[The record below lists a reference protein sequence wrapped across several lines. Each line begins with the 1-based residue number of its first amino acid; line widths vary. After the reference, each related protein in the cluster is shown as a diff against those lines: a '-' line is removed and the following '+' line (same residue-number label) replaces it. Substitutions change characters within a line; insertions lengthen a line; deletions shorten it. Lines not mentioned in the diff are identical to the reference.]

1 MVLNNGKKSIHE
13 KISTFINFEG
23 IKETGWEYSFV
34 NSMDTVSE
42 LNNTAIVRLNFSRLN
57 KSNEKYLRANADYT
71 LIKENNKWLIS
82 SVIIDSDV
90 PMGV

>member
-1 MVLNNGKKSIHE
+1 
-13 KISTFINFEG
+13 
-23 IKETGWEYSFV
+23 
-34 NSMDTVSE
+34 MDTVSE